1 MTDDTRSLQS
11 IETTSSSILPTIQST
26 KSILKVAGK
35 QADTLK
41 KQRERPK
48 MTNEDK
54 AESAKKRQIKRQK
67 R

>member
-1 MTDDTRSLQS
+1 MTYDTHSLQS
-11 IETTSSSILPTIQST
+11 ITTTSSSILPTIQST

-48 MTNEDK
+48 MTNEEK